1 MEENKQIDQKLQQEA
16 TEQNEAPVIDKDS
29 VDILDLLETA
39 SSWLVSP
46 EDKEAEK
53 KFNEIKNQI
62 IVKSFL
68 PLTMKNALVKK
79 AIFDLRTSDDSI
91 DEFPQA
97 LEISLLF
104 NVLLAYTNIEWE
116 DGLEVKDAAFYDIL
130 WASGVCDMVLEYCR
144 SDYERVVRMVE
155 NMFSFENLYN
165 LVETINKMT
174 PDSVEEL
181 TKEVKR
187 IRLES
192 DPQILHD
199 YATLARAGDP
209 ILHKMADAIE
219 DTAYKAAKGEIP
231 EDTYTTTIDLNID
244 AFIPP
249 TYIPNEYQKLDIYK
263 RIAAIETEEEREDM
277 LEELIDRF
285 GEPPK
290 KVQQL
295 LTIAQIKAFA
305 HSSYII
311 AIEQKGE
318 DYQFT
323 MYEKAKVSAQKI
335 PVLLDKYKGALT
347 FKVDVN
353 PYFIYRKLRKTKK
366 EKDEQVLENV
376 KQIIAD
382 IHELIE
388 E

>member
-1 MEENKQIDQKLQQEA
+1 MLKEVAEKRLQAIRAFTDLGSGCKIPMREPEIRGAGNLLGKQQHGHMAAVGYDLYCKML
-16 TEQNEAPVIDKDS
+16 NEA
-29 VDILDLLETA
+29 
-39 SSWLVSP
+39 
-46 EDKEAEK
+46 
-53 KFNEIKNQI
+53 
-62 IVKSFL
+62 VKTL
-68 PLTMKNALVKK
+68 KGIP
-79 AIFDLRTSDDSI
+79 AIQDFAT
-91 DEFPQA
+91 
-97 LEISLLF
+97 
-104 NVLLAYTNIEWE
+104 
-116 DGLEVKDAAFYDIL
+116 
-130 WASGVCDMVLEYCR
+130 
-144 SDYERVVRMVE
+144 VV
-155 NMFSFENLYN
+155 
-165 LVETINKMT
+165 
-174 PDSVEEL
+174 
-181 TKEVKR
+181 
-187 IRLES
+187 
-192 DPQILHD
+192 
-199 YATLARAGDP
+199 
-209 ILHKMADAIE
+209 
-219 DTAYKAAKGEIP
+219 
-231 EDTYTTTIDLNID
+231 DLNVD
-244 AFIPP
+244 AFISPE
-249 TYIPNEYQKLDIYK
+249 YIVNETQKLDIYK

-318 DYQFT
+318 DYRFT

>member
-1 MEENKQIDQKLQQEA
+1 MEENKQITQ
-16 TEQNEAPVIDKDS
+16 EQNERENQEFEKETNFSPDS

-46 EDKEAEK
+46 EDKEVEK

-104 NVLLAYTNIEWE
+104 NVLLEYTNIKWE

-130 WASGVCDMVLEYCR
+130 WASGVCDTILEYCR

-219 DTAYKAAKGEIP
+219 ETAYKAAKEEIP
-231 EDTYTTTIDLNID
+231 E
-244 AFIPP
+244 
-249 TYIPNEYQKLDIYK
+249 E
-263 RIAAIETEEEREDM
+263 
-277 LEELIDRF
+277 
-285 GEPPK
+285 
-290 KVQQL
+290 
-295 LTIAQIKAFA
+295 
-305 HSSYII
+305 
-311 AIEQKGE
+311 
-318 DYQFT
+318 
-323 MYEKAKVSAQKI
+323 
-335 PVLLDKYKGALT
+335 KGA
-347 FKVDVN
+347 
-353 PYFIYRKLRKTKK
+353 K
-366 EKDEQVLENV
+366 E
-376 KQIIAD
+376 
-382 IHELIE
+382 
-388 E
+388 

>member
-1 MEENKQIDQKLQQEA
+1 MEENKQITQEQKEQENQ
-16 TEQNEAPVIDKDS
+16 EVENDSKVNLSPDS

-46 EDKEAEK
+46 ENKEAEK

-104 NVLLAYTNIEWE
+104 NVLFAYTNIEWE

-130 WASGVCDMVLEYCR
+130 WASGVCDMILEYCR
-144 SDYERVVRMVE
+144 PDYERVVRMVE
-155 NMFSFENLYN
+155 NMFSFENLYS

-192 DPQILHD
+192 DPKILHD
-199 YATLARAGDP
+199 YATLARSSDP
-209 ILHKMADAIE
+209 LLHKVADAVE
-219 DTAYKAAKGEIP
+219 ETAYKAVNTGS
-231 EDTYTTTIDLNID
+231 
-244 AFIPP
+244 
-249 TYIPNEYQKLDIYK
+249 
-263 RIAAIETEEEREDM
+263 EEE
-277 LEELIDRF
+277 
-285 GEPPK
+285 G
-290 KVQQL
+290 
-295 LTIAQIKAFA
+295 
-305 HSSYII
+305 
-311 AIEQKGE
+311 
-318 DYQFT
+318 
-323 MYEKAKVSAQKI
+323 AK
-335 PVLLDKYKGALT
+335 
-347 FKVDVN
+347 
-353 PYFIYRKLRKTKK
+353 
-366 EKDEQVLENV
+366 E
-376 KQIIAD
+376 
-382 IHELIE
+382 
-388 E
+388 